1 MLLEY
6 FGVKKEEAAAFG
18 DNYND
23 TEMLEAVGY
32 PIAMN
37 SGKEGIVKMCP
48 YHTDRVEDTVR
59 QILDGKFSGK

>member
-1 MLLEY
+1 M
-6 FGVKKEEAAAFG
+6 AAFG

-32 PIAMN
+32 PIAMR

-59 QILDGKFSGK
+59 QILDGKFPKR

>member
-1 MLLEY
+1 MQHFNLE
-6 FGVKKEEAAAFG
+6 KDEIAAFG

-32 PIAMN
+32 PIAMRT
-37 SGKEGIVKMCP
+37 GKEGIVKMCP

-59 QILDGKFSGK
+59 QILDGKFPENK